1 MKTWTVT
8 CFGREIV
15 KVEMREEATIA
26 DVVRH
31 LVAQRLGVEE
41 DEIDVEIAEGDDE
54 YGDVV
59 EGLIPCECCGE
70 MFDPG
75 EVDMDEE
82 VNARFADMTER
93 LIWGPSAAEPD
104 DDED

>member
-41 DEIDVEIAEGDDE
+41 HEIEVEEDDE

-70 MFDPG
+70 MFDPA

-82 VNARFADMTER
+82 IQARFADMTER
-93 LIWGPSAAEPD
+93 LIWGKPADEPD
-104 DDED
+104 EDED

>member
-15 KVEMREEATIA
+15 KVEMREEATVA

-41 DEIDVEIAEGDDE
+41 DEIEVTED
-54 YGDVV
+54 YGD
-59 EGLIPCECCGE
+59 LIPCESCGE
-70 MFDPG
+70 MFDPD
-75 EVDMDEE
+75 EVVDLDDE
-82 VNARFADMTER
+82 VNARFADMTDR
-93 LIWGPSAAEPD
+93 LVWGKPADEPD
-104 DDED
+104 EED